1 LKQAYVDTSWLV
13 AIAFAEKGSEQATKL
28 LGSDLRV
35 VASNL
40 LEAELRSAFL
50 RENVQENPGSILE
63 GIGWIL
69 PDRSLAPELGRVF
82 ESGVLKGAD
91 AWHLACALYL
101 DPDASTLAFLTRD
114 IPQRRVARALGFAT
128 P

>member
-1 LKQAYVDTSWLV
+1 MKQAYVDTSWLV
-13 AIAFAEKGSEQATKL
+13 AIAFGEKGSDQATKVL
-28 LGSDLRV
+28 RSDLRV

-40 LEAELRSAFL
+40 LETELRSALL
-50 RENVQENPGSILE
+50 RENVEEDPGSILE

-82 ESGVLKGAD
+82 ESGFLKGAD

-114 IPQRRVARALGFAT
+114 VAQRRVARALGFPT

>member
-1 LKQAYVDTSWLV
+1 MKQAYVDTSWLV
-13 AIAFAEKGSEQATKL
+13 AIAFGEKGSDQATKVL
-28 LGSDLRV
+28 RSDLRV

-40 LEAELRSAFL
+40 LEAELQSALL
-50 RENVQENPGSILE
+50 RENVEEDPGSILE

-82 ESGVLKGAD
+82 ESGLLKGAD

-114 IPQRRVARALGFAT
+114 VAQRRVARALGFPT

>member
-1 LKQAYVDTSWLV
+1 MRQAYVDTSWLV
-13 AIAFAEKGSEQATKL
+13 AIAFAEKGSEQATRL
-28 LGSDLRV
+28 LRSDLRV

-50 RENVQENPGSILE
+50 RENVEDDPGSILE

-82 ESGVLKGAD
+82 ESGLLKGAD

-114 IPQRRVARALGFAT
+114 TAQRRVARALGFST

>member
-13 AIAFAEKGSEQATKL
+13 AIAFAEKGSEEAMKL
-28 LGSDLRV
+28 LRSDLQV
-35 VASNL
+35 VSSNL
-40 LEAELRSAFL
+40 LEAEVRSAFL
-50 RENVQENPGSILE
+50 RENVEEDPGSILE
-63 GIGWIL
+63 GIAWIL

-82 ESGVLKGAD
+82 ESGLLKGAD

-101 DPDASTLAFLTRD
+101 DPGASALTFFSRDAA
-114 IPQRRVARALGFAT
+114 QRRVARALGFST

>member
-1 LKQAYVDTSWLV
+1 MKQAYVDTSWLV
-13 AIAFAEKGSEQATKL
+13 AIAFGEKGSDQATKVL
-28 LGSDLRV
+28 RSDLRV

-50 RENVQENPGSILE
+50 RENVEEDPGSILE

-82 ESGVLKGAD
+82 ESGLLKGAD

-114 IPQRRVARALGFAT
+114 VAQRRVARALGFPT

>member
-1 LKQAYVDTSWLV
+1 LKEAYVDTSWLV
-13 AIAFAEKGSEQATKL
+13 AIAFGEKGSEQAMKL
-28 LGSDLRV
+28 LRSDVRV

-50 RENVQENPGSILE
+50 RENVEEDPGSVLE

-69 PDRSLAPELGRVF
+69 PDRSLASELGRVF
-82 ESGVLKGAD
+82 EGGLLKGAD

-114 IPQRRVARALGFAT
+114 TAQRRVARALGFST

>member
-1 LKQAYVDTSWLV
+1 MKQAYVDTSWLV

-28 LGSDLRV
+28 LRSDLHA

-50 RENVQENPGSILE
+50 RENVEEDPGSILE

-69 PDRSLAPELGRVF
+69 PDRPLAPELARVF
-82 ESGVLKGAD
+82 RSGHLKGAD

-101 DPDASTLAFLTRD
+101 DPEASSLAFFTRD
-114 IPQRRVARALGFAT
+114 LPQRRVARALGFAT

>member
-13 AIAFAEKGSEQATKL
+13 AIAFGEEGSEKATKL
-28 LGSDLRV
+28 LRSDLRV

-50 RENVQENPGSILE
+50 RENVEEDAGGILE

-82 ESGVLKGAD
+82 ESGLLKGAD

-101 DPDASTLAFLTRD
+101 DPDASALAFLTRD
-114 IPQRRVARALGFAT
+114 TAQRRVARALGFST

>member
-28 LGSDLRV
+28 LGSDLRA

-82 ESGVLKGAD
+82 ESGLLKGAD

-101 DPDASTLAFLTRD
+101 DPDASTLAFLSRD

>member
-1 LKQAYVDTSWLV
+1 MKQAYVDTSWLV
-13 AIAFAEKGSEQATKL
+13 AIAFGEKGSDQATKVL
-28 LGSDLRV
+28 RSDLRV

-40 LEAELRSAFL
+40 LEAELRSALL
-50 RENVQENPGSILE
+50 RENVEEDPGSILE

-82 ESGVLKGAD
+82 ESGLLKGAD

-114 IPQRRVARALGFAT
+114 VAQRRVARALGFPT